1 MPKLTAK
8 PIQFDVFVNGPR
20 PHGRLERDSNPVV
33 IMPAR
38 DMRDAARSQYNSQK
52 KERVAETSKLIRT
65 CKIMWVENSSHSVIL
80 EHPDMIGTALQTD
93 VDAGFF
99 EPDAK
104 TEGSA

>member
-1 MPKLTAK
+1 MPKLTSK
-8 PIQFDVFVNGPR
+8 PIQSDVFVNGPR
-20 PHGRLERDSNPVV
+20 PYGRHGRLERDSESGRNH
-33 IMPAR
+33 AGSR
-38 DMRDAARSQYNSQK
+38 YERRRSQK
-52 KERVAETSKLIRT
+52 KERVSEASKLIRT

-80 EHPDMIGTALQTD
+80 EHPEMITTALQTD

>member
-1 MPKLTAK
+1 MDHDLMAVMAVLSE
-8 PIQFDVFVNGPR
+8 IQ
-20 PHGRLERDSNPVV
+20 NPVV

-38 DMRDAARSQYNSQK
+38 DTRDAARSQYNSQK
-52 KERVAETSKLIRT
+52 KERVSEASKLIRT

>member
-1 MPKLTAK
+1 MAVMAVLSE
-8 PIQFDVFVNGPR
+8 IQ
-20 PHGRLERDSNPVV
+20 NPVV

-38 DMRDAARSQYNSQK
+38 DTRDAARSQYNSQK
-52 KERVAETSKLIRT
+52 KERVSEASKLIRT